1 MTMTKERKK
10 RAGGISLS
18 APELK
23 AALAAVGQA
32 VTNRSPRPIYHSVL
46 LSGSVLTGGDG
57 DIRIDVTLENT
68 PPGVNFLLPKDRFSA
83 ILGSFSGDEITITPD
98 DTSCVLKA
106 GRGEW
111 TLPTEDASEYPAWD
125 VVDAK
130 PLTRLPVDQFCR
142 AVKGV
147 VFAVDD
153 ESSRYALGA
162 VLVEVKGENVTF
174 VATDGRRL
182 SCVTCEHDLAV
193 DDSQTLVPARAMAII
208 ARLAAGCGDASVQ
221 LEATKNE
228 IVATVGN
235 ATVTA
240 RLLDG
245 RYPRWRDTLPERD
258 AKATTVSRADLL
270 SATRAAAICTS
281 DESRGVQFVF
291 SGDGIWLHGQSS
303 EKGESSVTCDVVEA
317 GDKATVK
324 LDPLFVQQWLGGI
337 DSEAEPEVEVE
348 AVDAQSAVIL
358 RCGDNTGVIMP
369 LAAE

>member
-1 MTMTKERKK
+1 
-10 RAGGISLS
+10 
-18 APELK
+18 
-23 AALAAVGQA
+23 
-32 VTNRSPRPIYHSVL
+32 
-46 LSGSVLTGGDG
+46 
-57 DIRIDVTLENT
+57 
-68 PPGVNFLLPKDRFSA
+68 
-83 ILGSFSGDEITITPD
+83 
-98 DTSCVLKA
+98 
-106 GRGEW
+106 
-111 TLPTEDASEYPAWD
+111 
-125 VVDAK
+125 
-130 PLTRLPVDQFCR
+130 
-142 AVKGV
+142 
-147 VFAVDD
+147 
-153 ESSRYALGA
+153 
-162 VLVEVKGENVTF
+162 VLVEVKGEVVTF

-193 DDSQTLVPARAMAII
+193 DDRREPEHKGEKVEPALLVPARAMAII
-208 ARLAAGCGDASVQ
+208 ARLAAAAGDESVQ
-221 LEATKNE
+221 LETTGKE

-245 RYPRWRDTLPERD
+245 RYPRWRDTLPDRD

-270 SATRAAAICTS
+270 AATRAAAIVTS
-281 DESRGVQFVF
+281 EESKGVQFVF

-337 DSEAEPEVEVE
+337 DSEADPEVEVE

-369 LAAE
+369 LAAD